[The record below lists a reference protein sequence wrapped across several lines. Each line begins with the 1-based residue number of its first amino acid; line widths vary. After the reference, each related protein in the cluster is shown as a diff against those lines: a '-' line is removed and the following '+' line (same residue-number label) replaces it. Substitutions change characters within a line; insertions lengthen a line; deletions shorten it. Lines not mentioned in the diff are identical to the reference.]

1 MQLIVDDLVHDKN
14 FHEDNTQHHKLVLTG
29 ADPVPIEIS
38 EGGVVISWADLA
50 TSHEK
55 ADNIIVQQVLS
66 CAAENAESK
75 IIVVADDTDVFVL
88 LLHYYHMAN
97 LKNVVLMESPI
108 KVRMVVDIGKTVQ
121 KHSEIVE
128 GILPVHSRSSC
139 DTVASYFGIG
149 KATVLK
155 TLRSGHSLNL
165 LGAPGHSMEYVA
177 QQATSFI
184 SACYGQTNY
193 STMSEIR
200 LKAWLSKTGKGSST
214 PKLYTLPPK
223 TEAFKENVK
232 RAHNQALV
240 WQSLEAQNPPE
251 LDSTEYGWVNDDQ
264 NKSLQPVTLP
274 DEVEL
279 VLEMVL
285 HLIKCGCHSTTPCSS
300 SACSCNYANMK
311 CTIFCACY
319 NQGCC
324 NPTSQL
330 IACLCDTH
338 GQHNVQQRKLLGVKW

>member
-1 MQLIVDDLVHDKN
+1 M
-14 FHEDNTQHHKLVLTG
+14 
-29 ADPVPIEIS
+29 
-38 EGGVVISWADLA
+38 
-50 TSHEK
+50 
-55 ADNIIVQQVLS
+55 S
-66 CAAENAESK
+66 CAAENEESK

-88 LLHYYHMAN
+88 LLHYHHMAN
-97 LKNVVLMESPI
+97 LKNVLMESPI
-108 KVRMVVDIGKTVQ
+108 KGRTVVDIGKTVQ

-128 GILPVHSRSSC
+128 GILPVNALSGC

-165 LGAPGHSMEYVA
+165 LGARGHSMEYVI

-184 SACYGQTNY
+184 SACYGQTNC
-193 STMSEIR
+193 STISETR
-200 LKAWLSKTGKGSST
+200 LKVWLSKTGKGSST
-214 PKLYTLPPK
+214 PKLCTLPPT

-279 VLEMVL
+279 VPEMVL
-285 HLIKCGCHSTTPCSS
+285 RLIKCGCHSTTPCSS

-311 CTIFCACY
+311 I
-319 NQGCC
+319 
-324 NPTSQL
+324 
-330 IACLCDTH
+330 
-338 GQHNVQQRKLLGVKW
+338 